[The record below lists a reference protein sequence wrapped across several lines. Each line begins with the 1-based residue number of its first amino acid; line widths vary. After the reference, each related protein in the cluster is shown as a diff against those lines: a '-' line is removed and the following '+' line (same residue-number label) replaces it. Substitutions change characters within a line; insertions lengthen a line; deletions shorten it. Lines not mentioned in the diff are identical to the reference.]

1 MARPARPSP
10 EPPRR
15 RRLLAGLRLL
25 TPRALG
31 FISCAAALY
40 LAGLLTGVSELY
52 MLAVAGLALPAGAWL
67 IVRTSRYRVSAARA
81 VKPLRVPTGGTGTV
95 ELAVRNHGRLET
107 GVLLVSDRVP
117 YQLGPQP
124 RFVLGGVGGGATER
138 LTYTL
143 SGVAR
148 GRYPIGP
155 LGVRLADPFGL
166 AQVTAELA
174 GTSELIVHPRV
185 EALSPP
191 PFGGDL
197 AAAPVARRRRLDA
210 SGDEFYTTRAY
221 RDGDDLRKVHWRSSA
236 KRGELMIRQ
245 DESPRHARA
254 VVAIDLRRGAHM
266 GEEEQGSF
274 ERAVEVA
281 ASITVR
287 LAAFGYELSCATDD
301 GHEVRP
307 PKQADP
313 SDEVLDFLAG
323 VEPSRGD
330 SLAPL
335 VGRLGDGTGGLL
347 MAVLTVPSAEDA
359 AAMARCRLRFD
370 VAYAVLIRADTF
382 LPEGGRPGPGR
393 AARRSESQARAAA
406 AAALM
411 ERAGWR
417 TATLEFGEPLEAAWR
432 RLVKGRAM
440 SSWAATSAGTS
451 TGTGRFGG

>member
-1 MARPARPSP
+1 V
-10 EPPRR
+10 
-15 RRLLAGLRLL
+15 AGLRLL

-31 FISCAAALY
+31 FLSCAAALY
-40 LAGLLTGVSELY
+40 LAGLATGVSELY
-52 MLAVAGLALPAGAWL
+52 MLAVAGIALPAGAWL

-81 VKPLRVPTGGTGTV
+81 VKPLRVANGGVGTV
-95 ELAVRNHGRLET
+95 ELELRNHGRLET
-107 GVLLVSDRVP
+107 GVLLISDRVP

-124 RFVLGGVGGGATER
+124 RFVLGGIGGGATER
-138 LTYTL
+138 LTYAL

-155 LGVRLADPFGL
+155 LSVRLSDPFGL
-166 AQVTAELA
+166 AQVTTELA
-174 GTSELIVHPRV
+174 GTSELIVHPRI

-221 RDGDDLRKVHWRSSA
+221 HDGDDLRKVHWRSSA

-254 VVAIDLRRGAHM
+254 VVAVDLRRGAHM

-274 ERAVEVA
+274 ERAVEAA

-313 SDEVLDFLAG
+313 SAAVLDFLAG

-335 VGRLGDGTGGLL
+335 VGRLGGATGGLL
-347 MAVLTVPSAEDA
+347 MAVLTIPSAEDA
-359 AAMARCRLRFD
+359 AALARCRLRFD
-370 VAYAVLIRADTF
+370 VAYAVLLRADTF
-382 LPEGGRPGPGR
+382 LPDSGRQSPGR
-393 AARRSESQARAAA
+393 GARRGESQARSAA

-417 TATLEFGEPLEAAWR
+417 TSMLEFGEPLEAAWR

-440 SSWAATSAGTS
+440 TTWAGGAARAGRS
-451 TGTGRFGG
+451 GG